1 MAIANLRIN
10 SEIHI
15 VLYLAFYYGSQIYLI
30 NHLQTIN
37 CISFGESQV
46 TTVIKYYHETK
57 GIKA

>member
-15 VLYLAFYYGSQIYLI
+15 VLYLAFHYGNQIYLI

-46 TTVIKYYHETK
+46 TTFIK
-57 GIKA
+57 ILS

>member
-46 TTVIKYYHETK
+46 TTVIKFHHKTK
-57 GIKA
+57 VIKD